1 MTFLDRTEYIQRL
14 QTALRRTS
22 TQFLVV
28 YGRRR
33 IGKSTLLKH
42 ILNTEHRDIYF
53 LSDQTSETHQ
63 RTLLAKA
70 VAERIDG
77 FDKVIYPDW
86 ETLLLA
92 LNRQLSNR
100 LVLCLD
106 EFPYMVKSCPSL
118 PSVLQKLLNSKQ
130 LRFDLIICG
139 SSQQLMQGYVLNK
152 REPLYG
158 LADEIIKLTP
168 IPAQYLQQALS
179 CDAVCAV
186 EEFAIWGGIPRYWEL
201 RSDYTDRADAVRQLL
216 LSPQGILHEEPLRLL
231 RDDMRDTIQTSTLL
245 SIIAEGANRI
255 SEIAARAGKEA
266 GALSEPLANLRDLGY
281 IRREVP
287 FGDNAKSSKKGIY
300 RINDNLLSFYY
311 RFVSPY
317 NSLLE
322 LGRHTIVEEV
332 IHSQFNQLVGDTW
345 EYMCR
350 QYVSGNIVNDV
361 VYKEASRWWGKVYN
375 AHKKEGDMAE
385 IDVVAESLDKKHILI
400 GECKWTQGEDPV
412 RLLHRLQ
419 LLVPTLPFI
428 KKGQQV
434 HFALFLKHTPS
445 SELPNDVQIFTPA
458 DVLDGIAPY

>member
-1 MTFLDRTEYIQRL
+1 MKFLDRTEYIQRL
-14 QTALRRTS
+14 QTALRRT
-22 TQFLVV
+22 TAQFLVV

-42 ILNTEHRDIYF
+42 ILDTEHRDIYF

-92 LNRQLSNR
+92 LNRQLSDR

-168 IPAQYLQQALS
+168 ISAQYLQQALS

-201 RSDYTDRADAVRQLL
+201 RSDYTDREDAVRQLL

-231 RDDMRDTIQTSTLL
+231 RDDMRDTIQTATLL
-245 SIIAEGANRI
+245 SIIAEGDNRI

-287 FGDNAKSSKKGIY
+287 FGDNEKSSKKGIY

-322 LGRHTIVEEV
+322 LGRYTIVNEV
-332 IHSQFNQLVGDTW
+332 IHAQFNQLVGDTW

-375 AHKKEGDMAE
+375 AHNKESEMAE
-385 IDVVAESLDKKHILI
+385 IDVVAESMDKRHILI
-400 GECKWTQGEDPV
+400 GECKWTQQEDPV

-419 LLVPTLPFI
+419 RLVPALPFI

-434 HFALFLKHTPS
+434 QFALFLKHTPS
-445 SELPNDVQIFTPA
+445 TELPNAVQIFMPA
-458 DVLDGIAPY
+458 DVLEGIAPR

>member
-1 MTFLDRTEYIQRL
+1 MEFLDRTEYIRRL
-14 QTALRRTS
+14 QTALQRS
-22 TQFLVV
+22 QTQFLVL

-42 ILNTEHRDIYF
+42 ILELEQRDVYF
-53 LSDQTSETHQ
+53 LSDQTTEVHQ
-63 RTLLAKA
+63 RTLLAKV
-70 VAERIDG
+70 VAERLED

-86 ETLLLA
+86 ETLLVA
-92 LNRQLSNR
+92 LNRQLTSR

-158 LADEIIKLTP
+158 LADEIIKLAP
-168 IPAQYLQQALS
+168 ISAGYLRQALQ
-179 CDAVCAV
+179 CDAIDAV
-186 EEFAIWGGIPRYWEL
+186 EEFAVWGGIPRYWEL
-201 RSDYTDRADAVRQLL
+201 RSDYTDRDSAVRQLL

-255 SEIAARAGKEA
+255 SEIASRAGKEA
-266 GALSEPLANLRDLGY
+266 SALSEPLTNLRDLGY
-281 IRREVP
+281 IRREIP
-287 FGDNAKSSKKGIY
+287 FGENEKNSKKGIY
-300 RINDNLLSFYY
+300 RINDNLLLFYH
-311 RFVSPY
+311 RFVTPY

-322 LGRHTIVEEV
+322 LGRYAIAEEA
-332 IHSQFNQLVGDTW
+332 IQSQFNQFVGDTW

-350 QYVSGNIVNDV
+350 QYVSGNTLCGVT
-361 VYKEASRWWGKVYN
+361 YKVASRWWGKIQTP
-375 AHKKEGDMAE
+375 AGESEMAE
-385 IDVVAESLDKKHILI
+385 LDMVAESLDKKHILI
-400 GECKWTQGEDPV
+400 GECKWTQQEDPN

-419 LLVPTLPFI
+419 TITPVLPFI
-428 KKGQQV
+428 KKGQHI
-434 HFALFLKHTPS
+434 HFALFLKNTPVNQC
-445 SELPNDVQIFTPA
+445 PDGVQVYTCEDI
-458 DVLDGIAPY
+458 LDGV